1 MRLRLVVPVL
11 LVAVLI
17 STLAPSVVHAA
28 PHLGDGY
35 LIRGGN
41 VVVAQEPET
50 EGQDTE
56 DTPEETGADEGETGA
71 AAEETGPPWTYQMAR
86 LSILLMVVL
95 ALGIGFWYWRLIAR
109 RQRSG
114 T

>member
-1 MRLRLVVPVL
+1 ML
-11 LVAVLI
+11 LL
-17 STLAPSVVHAA
+17 TAA
-28 PHLGDGY
+28 IVIGPMAAANASDGY
-35 LIRGGN
+35 KFRADG

-56 DTPEETGADEGETGA
+56 DTAEETGADEGETGA